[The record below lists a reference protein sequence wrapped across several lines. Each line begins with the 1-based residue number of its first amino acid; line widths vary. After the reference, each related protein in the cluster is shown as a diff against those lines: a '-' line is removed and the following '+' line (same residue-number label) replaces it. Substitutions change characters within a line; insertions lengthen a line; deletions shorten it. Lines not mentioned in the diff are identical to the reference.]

1 MSKIPDW
8 HACAAIVERGDPPRF
23 RAAMAAPA
31 SARVMLFPIY
41 AANVEITRAPWVTQE
56 PMIAEMRL
64 QWWRDVME
72 EIIDGGDV
80 RRHEVATPLAKV
92 LSKAGAEALDALIAA
107 RRWDIY
113 KDPFEDE
120 PAFTTY
126 LERTSGGLLFAACD
140 ALGCC
145 DGQSANDAGYA
156 AGLAGFFQ
164 AILALEEA
172 KRVPLLDGRAEAIVE
187 LAKGG
192 LVRLKRARAKRDKLA
207 KAACISLA
215 HVEPIL
221 KQAASDPYAVAD
233 GRLGVG
239 AFQGSF
245 RLSKAALLGR
255 W

>member
-1 MSKIPDW
+1 MSEAPDW
-8 HACAAIVERGDPPRF
+8 HACAAIVEKGDPFRF

-31 SARVMLFPIY
+31 AARAVLFPIY

-72 EIIDGGDV
+72 EIVTEQDV
-80 RRHEVATPLAKV
+80 RRHEVATPLARV
-92 LSKAGAEALDALIAA
+92 LSKKGAEALDALVAA

-120 PAFTTY
+120 SAFTTY
-126 LERTSGGLLFAACD
+126 LEQTSGGFLFAACD
-140 ALGCC
+140 ALGAA
-145 DGQSANDAGYA
+145 DFEVAKDAGYA

-164 AILALEEA
+164 AIPALEDA
-172 KRVPLLDGRAEAIVE
+172 KRVPLLDGRADAIVE
-187 LAKGG
+187 LAQNG
-192 LVRLKRARAKRDKLA
+192 LERLKSARAGRTKLA

-215 HVEPIL
+215 HAEPIL
-221 KQAASDPYAVAD
+221 KQAASDPHAVGD
-233 GRLGVG
+233 GRLDVG
-239 AFQGSF
+239 ALLGSF

>member
-1 MSKIPDW
+1 MSAPSW

-31 SARVMLFPIY
+31 EVRAVLFPIY
-41 AANVEITRAPWVTQE
+41 AANVEISRAPWVTQE

-72 EIIDGGDV
+72 EIVEGREV
-80 RRHEVATPLAKV
+80 RRHEVATPLAAV
-92 LSKAGAEALDALIAA
+92 LSKAGAEALDQLIAA

-113 KDPFEDE
+113 KDAFEDE
-120 PAFTTY
+120 AAFMAY
-126 LERTSGGLLFAACD
+126 LEDTAGGLLFAACD
-140 ALGCC
+140 ALGTA
-145 DGQSANDAGYA
+145 DRLAAKDAGYA

-164 AILALEEA
+164 AIPALEAA
-172 KRVPLLDGRAEAIVE
+172 KRVPLLDGRNDAIAA
-187 LAKGG
+187 LAHGA
-192 LVRLKRARAKRDKLA
+192 LSRLKSARKSRAKLA
-207 KAACISLA
+207 KEACISLW

-221 KQAASDPYAVAD
+221 RQAAHDPSAVGE
-233 GRLGVG
+233 GRLEVP
-239 AFQGSF
+239 AFKSSL